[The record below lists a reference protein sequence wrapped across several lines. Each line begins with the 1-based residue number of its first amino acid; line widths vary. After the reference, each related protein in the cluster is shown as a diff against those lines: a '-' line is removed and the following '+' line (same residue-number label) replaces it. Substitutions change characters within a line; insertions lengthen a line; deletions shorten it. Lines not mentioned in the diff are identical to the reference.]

1 MASGPSFAPADAV
14 PARGGDLL
22 DVVAGLDRQ
31 INQLSALRALAL
43 DLARKE
49 HLARAAGQAA
59 TRADAEVSSVAR
71 FDSTV
76 LAQRSFRAEV
86 AALLTISE
94 RAAENLIAVSGV
106 LASAL
111 PATTAALG
119 RGDIS
124 WRHATIMVDETAGLD
139 PAPMAGL
146 EQKVLESAERLT
158 PPKFARMLRKTREQL
173 HPETIVARHTTAL
186 DERGV
191 TLDDDRDG
199 MSSLTIRAGSVHLH
213 AILNR
218 LTTAAR
224 ALNGPLEERTLDQRR
239 ADILTHVLLAHV
251 DGEAFGV
258 VPDQWDDENFVH
270 WYRGITAEVTIT
282 VPVLTLLG
290 HNNTPATLDGW
301 VPIDPVTARRL
312 TAGAKS
318 FLRIL
323 THPRNR
329 GRALRRTHPLHS
341 PPRPPKTPPN
351 PRPHLPIPRL
361 QHARRT
367 QRHRPHPRLGARRRN
382 RPHQPRPPLPQPP
395 HPQRQHPLESH
406 PNRRRL
412 RSAHLDHPHRTHL
425 PHPPPNPHPHPGT
438 RNRLRPHEDTRRPV
452 HRTATRAGA
461 IPNALRQTA
470 RLFPKHRK
478 NGIGA

>member
-71 FDSTV
+71 FDSAV

-124 WRHATIMVDETAGLD
+124 WRHATIMVDQTAGLD

-323 THPRNR
+323 THPETGAVLSVGRTRYTVPPDLRRHLQIRDLTCRFPGCSMPAERSDIDHTHDWALGGETDHTNLAHLCRNHHTLKGNTPWKVTQTGDGSGVLTWTTPT
-329 GRALRRTHPLHS
+329 GRTYRTHPQ
-341 PPRPPKTPPN
+341 TP
-351 PRPHLPIPRL
+351 
-361 QHARRT
+361 T
-367 QRHRPHPRLGARRRN
+367 Q
-382 RPHQPRPPLPQPP
+382 
-395 HPQRQHPLESH
+395 
-406 PNRRRL
+406 
-412 RSAHLDHPHRTHL
+412 TH
-425 PHPPPNPHPHPGT
+425 
-438 RNRLRPHEDTRRPV
+438 E
-452 HRTATRAGA
+452 TA
-461 IPNALRQTA
+461 
-470 RLFPKHRK
+470 
-478 NGIGA
+478 